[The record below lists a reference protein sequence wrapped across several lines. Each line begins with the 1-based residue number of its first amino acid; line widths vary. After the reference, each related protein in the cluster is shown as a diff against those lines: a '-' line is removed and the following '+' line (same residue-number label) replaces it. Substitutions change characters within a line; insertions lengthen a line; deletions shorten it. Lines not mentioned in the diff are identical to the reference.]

1 MTRTKITSW
10 YVQGVANADD
20 LSGLVEYLTELGGK
34 HIKFGAEEKYFD
46 VSC

>member
-20 LSGLVEYLTELGGK
+20 LSGLVEYLTELGVNTSSSELK
-34 HIKFGAEEKYFD
+34 KNILT
-46 VSC
+46 